1 VQVLNPMSGF
11 SAWVSDKTSGNP
23 QRIWP
28 WRPVGFD
35 YRNSTRLG
43 ETETLVLEDTNKILH
58 TPRPR
63 EKKQWLHRRL
73 NQNYLLFWRVS
84 CGSMGHQVLTT
95 GMGALEAAVQEFP
108 LGVCKIL
115 FVSSK
120 TRVSVSPNLVE
131 FLYLIIK
138 YRFSQFYFIP
148 HFFQSLLFSF
158 MILTTVRVF
167 RFSFCFII
175 SFWFWPIWII
185 FARYFQKTLDSIY
198 TKQNP
203 NPLKSPLHLGFRNLT
218 TVFDPSVSF
227 NSYIQSP
234 IYQVCLWN
242 IPVICSFSF
251 ISQPLS

>member
-1 VQVLNPMSGF
+1 MNNEYRCSLLLWIIQLLSFDVNEVILSPFILSPFHLYFLTLSGI
-11 SAWVSDKTSGNP
+11 
-23 QRIWP
+23 Q
-28 WRPVGFD
+28 
-35 YRNSTRLG
+35 
-43 ETETLVLEDTNKILH
+43 
-58 TPRPR
+58 
-63 EKKQWLHRRL
+63 
-73 NQNYLLFWRVS
+73 
-84 CGSMGHQVLTT
+84 
-95 GMGALEAAVQEFP
+95 
-108 LGVCKIL
+108 
-115 FVSSK
+115 
-120 TRVSVSPNLVE
+120 

-138 YRFSQFYFIP
+138 YHFSQFYFIP

-198 TKQNP
+198 RKQNP
-203 NPLKSPLHLGFRNLT
+203 NPFKSPLHLGFRNLT